1 MRKDTQNIFKRIWLK
16 IRGILSLSDHIDIAE
31 ATDFIRNNIDFKG
44 PNIFILAFAIIVAS
58 VGLNINSIP
67 VIIGAMLISPLMGP
81 IFGIGYGLGTND
93 TKFIKLSLKNLLI
106 MVTISILASCI
117 YFLISPLRLENP
129 TELLART
136 NPTIYDVIIALFG
149 GFAGITEI
157 CRKGKGTVISGVA
170 IATALMP
177 PLCTAG
183 FGLAHGE
190 FSYFIG
196 ALYLF
201 FINSVFITIATFIM
215 VKYLKFPA
223 ATFSD
228 PKKRKRVKLWIGIS
242 IVIIITP
249 SILSAIAMIREN
261 NFSQT
266 AKAFV
271 NENKNLTNSY
281 IYDYTIHNSKRPYG
295 VDISVAG
302 EQLSDGEIELLYR
315 SAESFG
321 LKREQVKINQNV
333 TSGQDNSL
341 TDKVAIQSIFERN
354 DLEIEKREELIRNM
368 ETELRKYKNREYLFD
383 QVAKEMQAQYPEI
396 QSLSISTGYSYVIGT
411 DEKKEEIFIYVKAEE
426 PIPEDKIENMRK
438 WLTVRLG
445 FNDISI
451 KQ

>member
-1 MRKDTQNIFKRIWLK
+1 MRKDTNNFFKRIWLK
-16 IRGILSLSDHIDIAE
+16 IKGILSLSDHIDINE
-31 ATDFIRNNIDFKG
+31 ATTFIRNNVDFKG

-106 MVTISILASCI
+106 MVTISILASCV

-149 GFAGITEI
+149 GFAGIIEI
-157 CRKGKGTVISGVA
+157 CRKGKGTVFAGVA

-190 FSYFIG
+190 FNYFIG

-201 FINSVFITIATFIM
+201 FINSVFITIATFII

-228 PKKRKRVKLWIGIS
+228 PKKKRRVKLWIGIS
-242 IVIIITP
+242 IAIIITP
-249 SILSAIAMIREN
+249 SILSAISMIREN
-261 NFSQT
+261 NFNQT
-266 AKAFV
+266 ARAFV

-281 IYDYTIHNSKRPYG
+281 IYDYTIHSHKRPYSL
-295 VDISVAG
+295 DISVAG
-302 EQLSDGEIELLYR
+302 EELSEGEIELLYR
-315 SAESFG
+315 SAESLG
-321 LKREQVKINQNV
+321 LKREQLNINQNV
-333 TSGQDNSL
+333 TTGQDNSL

-383 QVAKEMQAQYPEI
+383 QVSKEMQAQYPEI
-396 QSLSISTGYSYVIGT
+396 QSLSISSGYNYVIGT
-411 DEKKEEIFIYVKAEE
+411 EDKKEEIFIFVKAEE

-445 FNDISI
+445 FNEISI